1 MPSPSNYSTKR
12 EFLRDCIPMLIDEGK
27 SQKQAFAICNSM
39 WENRFK
45 KTDPSAPVD
54 NSYTSVFIND
64 IEAP

>member
-1 MPSPSNYSTKR
+1 
-12 EFLRDCIPMLIDEGK
+12 MLIDEGK